1 MSINFDALLSDE
13 QKRTILT
20 QRLNQ
25 FVVEAYQVTL
35 NIRVA
40 EANGDENSVIEGNK
54 TLAVLE
60 NAVVIYTEE
69 LNSVPVTEVVE

>member
-13 QKRTILT
+13 QKRLILK
-20 QRLNQ
+20 QRLEQ

-40 EANGDENSVIEGNK
+40 EANGDENSVLEGNK
-54 TLAVLE
+54 TLGILE
-60 NAVVIYTEE
+60 NAVAIYTEE
-69 LNSVPVTEVVE
+69 LNSVPVTEAVE

>member
-13 QKRTILT
+13 QKRTIIT

-25 FVVEAYQVTL
+25 FIVEAYQVTL
-35 NIRVA
+35 NVRVA
-40 EANGDENSVIEGNK
+40 EANGDENSVAEGNK
-54 TLAVLE
+54 TLEVLE
-60 NAVVIYTEE
+60 NAVAIYTEE